1 MKEVKRRKLSIEKI
15 IIFVLYACVFGFVA
29 YILASVYLPDLTKS
43 LNYGEY
49 EISLNNP
56 TNSLRSFYFEKDI
69 LGGPFKV
76 NGVDYYPVT
85 SEEIVDINFKPKKI
99 IDENAEGILEIAGIN
114 NGTEVYLNDKLVIPD
129 FTKYDKVAT
138 FGDEEVWV
146 RRGYS
151 SGPGEYDNIDDYLYF
166 NLPGA
171 SIYSFGELSQ
181 DVPELTDYEKTET
194 LIDTIFRHEL
204 TLAIYS
210 QGDLELEFTKQDFNI
225 NNGKDEYTVSITDS
239 SGGVWFRK
247 VYGDDG
253 DQRSAG
259 VLGPEDTYYIN
270 AKLSDKP
277 DVYYIYFDRDDN
289 NKWEDSSIRDI
300 KVNSNKVLILGNIL
314 VNDGFKL
321 YTEIYDREEI
331 KFKTYWRG
339 DLSVQVTG
347 DAEKTVWIPNGEDT
361 YLTLNPGSYN
371 LWDKKWKSWISG
383 YSAFSPSENSWFYLP
398 SSNKDDF
405 VGDVIIIDRNW
416 IDVQGNLVNVKLDV
430 NNLDEYSF
438 QVLDRNLFS
447 IEKIE
452 MVI

>member
-1 MKEVKRRKLSIEKI
+1 MVVKLKKLSIEKI
-15 IIFVLYACVFGFVA
+15 IIFALYLCVFGFLV
-29 YILASVYLPDLTKS
+29 YVLASVYLPGFTKE

-49 EISLNNP
+49 EVSLNNP
-56 TNSLRSFYFEKDI
+56 TNSLRSFYFEKNI
-69 LGGPFKV
+69 LGDSFEI
-76 NGVDYYPVT
+76 NGVDYYPIV

-99 IDENAEGILEIAGIN
+99 IDENSKGILEITGIN
-114 NGTEVYLNDKLVIPD
+114 NGTEVYLNDKLIIPD
-129 FTKYDKVAT
+129 FTKYNKIIT
-138 FGDEEVWV
+138 FGDKEVWV
-146 RRGYS
+146 KKGYS
-151 SGPGEYDNIDDYLYF
+151 SGSEDYNNIHDYIYF

-181 DVPELTDYEKTET
+181 GVPELTDYEKINTSINT
-194 LIDTIFRHEL
+194 RFRHEL
-204 TLAIYS
+204 TLAVYN

-253 DQRSAG
+253 DQRGSG
-259 VLGPEDTYYIN
+259 VLGPEDIYYIDVE
-270 AKLSDKP
+270 LSNTP

-314 VNDGFKL
+314 INDGFKF

-347 DAEKTVWIPNGEDT
+347 DSEMTVWIPNGEDT

-371 LWDKKWKSWISG
+371 LEDKKWKSWISG
-383 YSAFSPSENSWFYLP
+383 YSAFSPSKDSWFYLP
-398 SSNKDDF
+398 SSNEDKM
-405 VGDVIIIDRNW
+405 VSDVIIMDRNW
-416 IDVQGNLVNVKLDV
+416 IDIQDNLVNVKIEV
-430 NNLDEYSF
+430 KSLDEYYF